1 LTLHCGFWSDQQLHD
16 KLRRTDL
23 FVFTYDGDV
32 YRDKNSGIL
41 WLLGWYRCP
50 LLFLESSWLNREA
63 ERLGLIYATLT
74 KETSSPDEI
83 AEQIKILLQKAAE
96 GASHSN
102 MNGKIEAYR
111 HQIHYDFYEW
121 IAERFLLTR

>member
-1 LTLHCGFWSDQQLHD
+1 M
-16 KLRRTDL
+16 
-23 FVFTYDGDV
+23 
-32 YRDKNSGIL
+32 
-41 WLLGWYRCP
+41 
-50 LLFLESSWLNREA
+50 
-63 ERLGLIYATLT
+63 GLIYATLT